1 MDYTTL
7 LVRQYAFVRAS
18 HKLSK
23 ALAEVT
29 CEAGKVRGP
38 SELGDTLLEFSESM
52 DALAS
57 CYKKVEGEKQ

>member
-23 ALAEVT
+23 TLAEIT

-38 SELGDTLLEFSESM
+38 KEFEDTLLEFSESM
-52 DALAS
+52 NALAS
-57 CYKKVEGEKQ
+57 CYNKKEG

>member
-29 CEAGKVRGP
+29 CEAGKIRGP
-38 SELGDTLLEFSESM
+38 KDLGDILVEFSESM
-52 DALAS
+52 DALAW
-57 CYKKVEGEKQ
+57 CYNKKEG